1 MTIAFNRVRRGFY
14 MDSAAL
20 MRLSQ
25 AIGEIPGVTQAALMI
40 GSPSNKRLMADAG
53 LLAELGELAGANDL
67 VIAVNAESEAVGEAA
82 LAEAEA
88 LLDRPPAS
96 QGASQGAGG
105 EYRPRGLAAALAMLE
120 GANLALISVPGE
132 FAAEEARK
140 ALRRDLHVMI
150 FSDNVTLADERA
162 LKNEARERGLLLM
175 GPDCGSAI
183 ISGAPLG
190 FANAVPRG
198 AIGIVAASGT
208 GLQEV
213 ACLIARAGAGI
224 SHAIGV
230 GGRDLSPE
238 IGGQTTL
245 AAIDALDDDPA
256 TAAIVI
262 ISKPPDGEVARR
274 VLERVGR
281 SRKPFTICFLG
292 LETTALPANARAAL
306 TLRDAAELALGGA
319 GAVPIVPGQR
329 AAGAGGRRWIRGLY
343 SGGTLCAEAQIVLR
357 QAGERSF
364 SNATIPGGETLP
376 DGPGTAHNVAGH
388 TLVDLGADEYT
399 HGRPHAIIDP
409 AMRLPH
415 LAKALADP
423 IAAAV
428 LLDVVLGY
436 GAHCDPAAAIVAA
449 IAAAPR
455 DRPAIIASVCGTA
468 DDPQIYAAQLAK
480 LTGAGVLVASS
491 NAAAAEHALALIRR

>member
-1 MTIAFNRVRRGFY
+1 VTIALNRVRRGFY

-20 MRLSQ
+20 MRLAQ
-25 AIGEIPGVTQAALMI
+25 AIGELPGVVQAALMI
-40 GSPSNKRLMADAG
+40 GSPSNKRLMEDAG

-67 VIAVNAESEAVGEAA
+67 VIAVCAEDEAAGGAA

-88 LLDRPPAS
+88 LLDRPHAS
-96 QGASQGAGG
+96 QAAPG
-105 EYRPRGLAAALAMLE
+105 EYRPRGLAAAVAMLE

-140 ALRRDLHVMI
+140 ALRHDLHVMI
-150 FSDNVTLADERA
+150 FSDNVALADEKA
-162 LKNEARERGLLLM
+162 LKREARERGLLLM

-183 ISGAPLG
+183 IAGAPLG

-213 ACLIARAGAGI
+213 TCLIARAGAGI

-238 IGGQTTL
+238 IGGITTL
-245 AAIDALDDDPA
+245 AAIDALDDDLA
-256 TAAIVI
+256 TEAIII
-262 ISKPPDGEVARR
+262 ISKPPGGAVARR

-281 SRKPFTICFLG
+281 SRKPFTICVLG
-292 LETTALPANARAAL
+292 LELPGLEAGALPANARIAP
-306 TLRDAAELALGGA
+306 TLRDAAALALGG
-319 GAVPIVPGQR
+319 
-329 AAGAGGRRWIRGLY
+329 GAGSAETAQRPAPIAGRRWIRGLY

-364 SNATIPGGETLP
+364 SNAPIPGAEALP
-376 DGPGTAHNVAGH
+376 GGAVAGH
-388 TLVDLGADEYT
+388 SLVDLGADEYT
-399 HGRPHAIIDP
+399 RGRPHAIIDP
-409 AMRLPH
+409 SMRLPH
-415 LAKALADP
+415 LARALADP
-423 IAAAV
+423 SAAAV

-436 GAHCDPAAAIVAA
+436 GAHRDPAAAIVAA
-449 IAAAPR
+449 LAAAPR
-455 DRPAIIASVCGTA
+455 DRPVIVASVCGTA
-468 DDPQIYAAQLAK
+468 DDPQGYAAQVAK
-480 LTGAGVLVASS
+480 LTDAGVFVASS

>member
-1 MTIAFNRVRRGFY
+1 MIALNRIRRAFY

-25 AIGEIPGVTQAALMI
+25 AIGERSGIVQAALMI
-40 GSPSNKRLMADAG
+40 GSPSNKRLMAGAG

-67 VIAVNAESEAVGEAA
+67 VIAVSAEDEAVGEAA

-88 LLDRPPAS
+88 LLDRPPATE
-96 QGASQGAGG
+96 GTAGG
-105 EYRPRGLAAALAMLE
+105 YRPRSLAAAIAMLE

-132 FAAEEARK
+132 FAAEEALK
-140 ALRRDLHVMI
+140 ALRHGLHVMI
-150 FSDNVTLADERA
+150 FSDNVPLAEEKTL
-162 LKNEARERGLLLM
+162 KGEARARGLLLM

-198 AIGIVAASGT
+198 AIGIIAASGT

-238 IGGQTTL
+238 IGGLTTL

-262 ISKPPDGEVARR
+262 ISKPPGGEVARR

-292 LETTALPANARAAL
+292 LDFLGPEAAALPANARAAL
-306 TLRDAAELALGGA
+306 TLRDAAELALGGGTGA
-319 GAVPIVPGQR
+319 GPVRPGQR
-329 AAGAGGRRWIRGLY
+329 ATGAARRRWIRGLY

-357 QAGERSF
+357 QAGEHSF
-364 SNATIPGGETLP
+364 SNAPIPGGETLP
-376 DGPGTAHNVAGH
+376 DGDVAGH
-388 TLVDLGADEYT
+388 SLVDLGADEYT
-399 HGRPHAIIDP
+399 RGRPHAIIDP

-415 LAKALADP
+415 LTKALADP
-423 IAAAV
+423 NAAAV

-436 GAHCDPAAAIVAA
+436 GAHRDPAATIIAA

-455 DRPAIIASVCGTA
+455 DRPTVIASVCGTA
-468 DDPQIYAAQLAK
+468 GDPQIYAAQVARLVE
-480 LTGAGVLVASS
+480 TGVVVAPS
-491 NAAAAEHALALIRR
+491 NAAAAEHAISLLRR